1 MLSIG
6 FRCVLGHFRR
16 FQVCVIL
23 RVGMRVVSEIR
34 LCSLRGCTNGE
45 RLLYTSIHLYTFHT
59 LTVKFF
65 GFDFRN
71 FQKKKNA
78 KDERKESKERG

>member
-34 LCSLRGCTNGE
+34 LCSLRPRYLARDCCIRTKYVRSASSSQHEVTEN
-45 RLLYTSIHLYTFHT
+45 
-59 LTVKFF
+59 
-65 GFDFRN
+65 
-71 FQKKKNA
+71 
-78 KDERKESKERG
+78 ESTRSTKVCD

>member
-23 RVGMRVVSEIR
+23 RVGMRMVSEIR
-34 LCSLRGCTNGE
+34 LCSLRPEYFARDCCIYQRYCN
-45 RLLYTSIHLYTFHT
+45 
-59 LTVKFF
+59 
-65 GFDFRN
+65 
-71 FQKKKNA
+71 
-78 KDERKESKERG
+78 ESYLI